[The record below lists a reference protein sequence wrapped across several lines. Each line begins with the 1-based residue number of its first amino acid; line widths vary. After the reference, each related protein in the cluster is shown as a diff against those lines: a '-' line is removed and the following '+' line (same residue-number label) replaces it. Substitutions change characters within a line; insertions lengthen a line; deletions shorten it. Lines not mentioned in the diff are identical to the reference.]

1 MPEGLQIY
9 FDIQVLIK
17 KKLESTSSHL
27 IYNGEETT
35 LPTHIIHSCI
45 GEKLAVIHG
54 A

>member
-17 KKLESTSSHL
+17 KLESTSSHL
-27 IYNGEETT
+27 IYNGEKTM
-35 LPTHIIHSCI
+35 LPTHIIHSCV
-45 GEKLAVIHG
+45 GEGLAVIHG